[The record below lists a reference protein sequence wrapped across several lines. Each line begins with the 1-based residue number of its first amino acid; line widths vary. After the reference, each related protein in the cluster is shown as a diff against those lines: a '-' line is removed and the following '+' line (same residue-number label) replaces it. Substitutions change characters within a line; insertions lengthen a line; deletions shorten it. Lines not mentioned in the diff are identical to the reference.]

1 MPGATAVWEKQY
13 AMIPGMRAKTVSK
26 KRAGSFRKTG
36 KAENG
41 SISAR
46 TAKEIEI
53 RKDESHDES
62 DGEN

>member
-13 AMIPGMRAKTVSK
+13 AMIPGMNAKTVSK

-36 KAENG
+36 KAGNG

-46 TAKEIEI
+46 IVKIEI
-53 RKDESHDES
+53 REE
-62 DGEN
+62 

>member
-36 KAENG
+36 KAGNG
-41 SISAR
+41 SISAHI
-46 TAKEIEI
+46 AKIEN
-53 RKDESHDES
+53 REE
-62 DGEN
+62 